1 MSQFSFP
8 FSVRDVIIILVP
20 LLEAVWLERMTQSPF
35 ASIWLENQPTAFTRP
50 DLPAQN

>member
-1 MSQFSFP
+1 MGRFKNLNSCFFIFNSFMSQFSFP

-35 ASIWLENQPTAFTRP
+35 ASI
-50 DLPAQN
+50 